1 MISLCVKLWTKHG
14 KHQIEGFW
22 KINDKNH
29 GSYYIRK
36 ISFKYM

>member
-1 MISLCVKLWTKHG
+1 MTTICVNHRAEHG

-22 KINDKNH
+22 KTNDKNY
-29 GSYYIRK
+29 GSYYMRK